1 MIDLNQIWKE
11 SLERFTDEGVQKISD
26 TSPSEL
32 LLKGVETV
40 LTLNFAKEI
49 ISLGIELLHEEI
61 ADVDNLR

>member
-32 LLKGVETV
+32 LLKGVETL
-40 LTLNFAKEI
+40 LTPNFAKEI